1 MSTTSLTSQKYV
13 AKYGRYD
20 KFSTNREFC
29 KLAILMY
36 SVSMTLHQL
45 YIIYSL
51 AGLVVVLIAWVI
63 RLEVKLHRL
72 TRGADGKSLE
82 ASILDMH
89 KKMEQLHEFRADS
102 LAYFGDV
109 ERRLN
114 KSVQAVE
121 TVRFNPFHGTGDG
134 GNQSFS
140 TAFVSE
146 HGDGVVLTSLYSR
159 DRISVF
165 SKPLKKFASSFELS
179 GEEKQVVDEAKKKI
193 S

>member
-1 MSTTSLTSQKYV
+1 MY
-13 AKYGRYD
+13 
-20 KFSTNREFC
+20 STN
-29 KLAILMY
+29 
-36 SVSMTLHQL
+36 MTLHQL
-45 YIIYSL
+45 YSVYAL
-51 AGLVVVLIAWVI
+51 AGLSVLLLAWVV
-63 RLEVKLHRL
+63 RLEVKIHRL
-72 TRGADGKSLE
+72 TRGSNGKSLE

-102 LAYFGDV
+102 LAYYGDV
-109 ERRLN
+109 EKRLN
-114 KSVQAVE
+114 KSVQAIE

-140 TAFVSE
+140 TAFISE

-165 SKPLKKFASSFELS
+165 SKPLKKFVSSFELS
-179 GEEKQVVDEAKKKI
+179 EEEKQVVDEAKKKI

>member
-1 MSTTSLTSQKYV
+1 
-13 AKYGRYD
+13 
-20 KFSTNREFC
+20 
-29 KLAILMY
+29 
-36 SVSMTLHQL
+36 MTAHQL
-45 YIIYSL
+45 YIVYAL

-63 RLEVKLHRL
+63 RLEVKMHRL
-72 TRGADGKSLE
+72 TRGSDGKSLE
-82 ASILDMH
+82 GIITDAH
-89 KKMEQLHEFRADS
+89 KKLDQLAEFRADS

-109 ERRLN
+109 EKRLN

-165 SKPLKKFASSFELS
+165 SKPLKKFASGFELS
-179 GEEKQVVDEAKKKI
+179 DEEKQVIEEAKKKV